1 MKVNKKDLV
10 GAIKDFPIEI
20 VQKMIDYQFNSN
32 GINNIKILQDPL
44 LIETDYVFDWFKT
57 IEGYEFWDRV
67 IHNKEFEIYFKK
79 YPKT

>member
-1 MKVNKKDLV
+1 MKITKKDLI
-10 GAIKDFPIEI
+10 GAIKDFPLEI
-20 VQKMIDYQFNSN
+20 VQKMIDYQFNYN

>member
-1 MKVNKKDLV
+1 MKITKKDLI
-10 GAIKDFPIEI
+10 GAIKDFPLEI